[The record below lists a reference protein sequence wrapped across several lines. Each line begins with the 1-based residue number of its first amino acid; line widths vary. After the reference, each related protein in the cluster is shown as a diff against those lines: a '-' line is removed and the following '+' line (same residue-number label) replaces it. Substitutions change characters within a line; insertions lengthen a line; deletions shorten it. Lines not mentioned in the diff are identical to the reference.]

1 MQHVA
6 DERKEALERVRA
18 VELSN
23 MTLSERKKR
32 YDRET
37 SLKIFTNLN
46 KENINV
52 KLPFAP
58 QA

>member
-1 MQHVA
+1 MQCVT
-6 DERKEALERVRA
+6 DERKEALERVRT

-23 MTLSERKKR
+23 MTFSERKKR
-32 YDRET
+32 YDREM

-52 KLPFAP
+52 KLSSTP
-58 QA
+58 